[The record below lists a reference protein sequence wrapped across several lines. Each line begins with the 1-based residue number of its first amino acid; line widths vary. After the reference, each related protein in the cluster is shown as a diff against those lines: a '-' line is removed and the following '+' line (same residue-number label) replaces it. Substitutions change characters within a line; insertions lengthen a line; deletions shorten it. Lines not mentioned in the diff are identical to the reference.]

1 MKRFLPLFIIFFISC
16 SYGASEQLE
25 DKSSKVVV
33 DSINVIS
40 ETTFNYIDTSE
51 AVVAENFTDKK
62 TIIIFWADYWGVCR
76 RELPVVEKELANISD
91 EYDVI
96 ALAHSQYDPTMEWVK
111 ENLNGE
117 LRIGFSTPELRDYF
131 KIVGQ
136 PISIVLDTNGEIISR
151 TYGEIDLTNF

>member
-1 MKRFLPLFIIFFISC
+1 MKRYLPVFIILLISC
-16 SYGASEQLE
+16 SFSANEEIESELLE
-25 DKSSKVVV
+25 VVAE
-33 DSINVIS
+33 STNAIT
-40 ETTFNYIDTSE
+40 ETTFDYLDTSE
-51 AVVAENFTDKK
+51 SVVTENFTNKK
-62 TIIIFWADYWGVCR
+62 TIIIFWADYWGICR
-76 RELPVVEKELANISD
+76 RELPVVEKYLADLTD

-96 ALAHSQYDPTMEWVK
+96 ALAHSQYEPTMEWVN

-117 LRIGFSTPELRDYF
+117 LTIGFSTPELRDYF

>member
-1 MKRFLPLFIIFFISC
+1 MSC

-25 DKSSKVVV
+25 DESSKVVA